1 MLVKL
6 LKHEFSATART
17 LLPVYAALLAMTLL
31 MRLTNGVE
39 YLHQLAEEYFLMGM
53 FLSALSM
60 LYVCVITAVFVVTA
74 ILLIQRFYKN
84 LLRDEG
90 YLMHTLPVA
99 TWQLTAAKLIP
110 AVFWCGVT
118 GLAAFLSMNILFTV
132 EPIRISDIIDIL
144 TREGFSACLLLLEGI
159 ALVIF
164 TLTKQIL
171 QVYLSLAIGHLANSF
186 RILWS
191 IGAYIGISC
200 IANTITIVPLTF
212 ARFSTL
218 VEHLITE
225 VLALSNYP
233 MIVMHISLLVPLL
246 LSLLFGAL
254 YFTTTNWLMKHKL
267 NLE

>member
-1 MLVKL
+1 MLGKL

-17 LLPVYAALLAMTLL
+17 LLPVYAVLLAMTLL
-31 MRLTNGVE
+31 MSLTVNVE
-39 YLHQLAEEYFLMGM
+39 YLRQLADQYFLMG
-53 FLSALSM
+53 LLRAGLSM
-60 LYVCVITAVFVVTA
+60 LYVCVFTAVFVVTA

-118 GLAAFLSMNILFTV
+118 GLAAFISMNLIATV
-132 EPIRISDIIDIL
+132 EPIRIGDIFDVL
-144 TREGFSACLLLLEGI
+144 NREGLSAWLLLFEST

-164 TLTKQIL
+164 TLAKQIL
-171 QVYLSLAIGHLANSF
+171 QVYLALAIGHLANSF

-191 IGAYIGISC
+191 IGAYVGISF
-200 IANTITIVPLTF
+200 ISSTLTIVPLTF
-212 ARFSTL
+212 ARFSALAEQL
-218 VEHLITE
+218 VTE
-225 VLALSNYP
+225 VLNMANYP
-233 MIVMHISLLVPLL
+233 MIMMHLSLLFPLL
-246 LSLLFGAL
+246 LSLLFGTL
-254 YFTTTNWLMKHKL
+254 YFAVTNWLMKHKL